1 MNTKSFNAGY
11 KALNATVDAANVA
24 VDAVKYIPNAFCDL
38 GNSVRND
45 MNEVAGTITSF
56 FAGMR
61 HASRVRSGRCALLR
75 NEVRSNEETSA

>member
-11 KALNATVDAANVA
+11 KTLNATADAANVA

-38 GNSVRND
+38 GNMVHSDVCN
-45 MNEVAGTITSF
+45 VASTVASF

-61 HASRVRSGRCALLR
+61 HAARVRSGKCKMLEAK
-75 NEVRSNEETSA
+75 